1 MKTAD
6 EMLNDIGYV
15 KYLDN
20 EETIIYKYERETFRV
35 SLTFDKR
42 EFKKTFYAT
51 EAMWV
56 ANNEGWYTQEFKNEW
71 DKYCVA
77 QGYWSSIWHEFS
89 IEELQAINKKV
100 EELGLNEKN

>member
-20 EETIIYKYERETFRV
+20 EETIIYKYERETFRI

-42 EFKKTFYAT
+42 PFKKTFHAV
-51 EAMWV
+51 EGLWV
-56 ANNEGWYTQEFKNEW
+56 KKMKVGTHKNL
-71 DKYCVA
+71 KMN
-77 QGYWSSIWHEFS
+77 GISIVQH
-89 IEELQAINKKV
+89 KV
-100 EELGLNEKN
+100 IGLVFGTNFQCKNYKQ

>member
-1 MKTAD
+1 MKEKTAD

-42 EFKKTFYAT
+42 PFKKTFHAV
-51 EAMWV
+51 EGLWV
-56 ANNEGWYTQEFKNEW
+56 ANN
-71 DKYCVA
+71 
-77 QGYWSSIWHEFS
+77 
-89 IEELQAINKKV
+89 
-100 EELGLNEKN
+100 

>member
-1 MKTAD
+1 MEKTAD

-20 EETIIYKYERETFRV
+20 EEKIIYKYERETFRV

-42 EFKKTFYAT
+42 EFKKTFHAT

-71 DKYCVA
+71 DKYCA
-77 QGYWSSIWHEFS
+77 ARGYWSSIWHEFS

-100 EELGLNEKN
+100 EELGWIK